1 MFKIKDTQSVFPE
14 KILFVQRQKILF
26 KAYFNYIYVD
36 KRQALEIQSFYLVTN
51 ALIIKIGRRTPNKGA
66 HKKTC
71 MILEDTHKKVFFLV
85 VGRRTS

>member
-1 MFKIKDTQSVFPE
+1 MLLKYALNNQIEGLNFKCLSFI
-14 KILFVQRQKILF
+14 
-26 KAYFNYIYVD
+26 YIYVD

-71 MILEDTHKKVFFLV
+71 MIMEDTHKKVFFLV